1 MNTML
6 SVTLFTGIVMS
17 VRLSIPVLYAAL
29 GGVISERAG
38 IFNIAL
44 EGMMLAGAFFGY
56 YGSLISGSPTVG
68 LLLALAAGGLTGLL
82 LAFTSVTLGV
92 SQLVVGL
99 GINILFMGLTG
110 YLYRLISGG
119 GLTAVATMYRNIRI
133 PLLSDIP
140 VLGEIFFS
148 HNILVYIGILV
159 VAVMSFYLYR
169 TTSGLSLRS
178 VGEHPLAAETAGINV
193 YRVRYLATIVGGMLA
208 AAGGAFLTLTQVSR
222 FLENMVEGRG
232 WIALTAVILGKRN
245 PWGVFAASLLFG
257 AANALSNQMQ
267 IIGIKLPYQI
277 TLMVPYVLTMVVL
290 SGVVGKIR
298 KPAATG
304 KPYGK

>member
-1 MNTML
+1 ML
-6 SVTLFTGIVMS
+6 SVTLLTGTVMS